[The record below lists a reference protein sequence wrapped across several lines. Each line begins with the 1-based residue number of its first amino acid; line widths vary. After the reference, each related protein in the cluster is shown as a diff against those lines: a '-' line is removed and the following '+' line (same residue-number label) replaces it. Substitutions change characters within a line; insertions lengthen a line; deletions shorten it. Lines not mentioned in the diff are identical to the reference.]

1 MENASK
7 ALIIAGAILL
17 SILII
22 GLGMMIFQK
31 AQGAMEGAGL
41 DTEKV
46 NAYNSKFE
54 DYAGTCSG
62 TNARA
67 LCDLVRS
74 HNNANVDDPSRQI
87 KLTYGT
93 ANQVSTEPN
102 ESEIAPSAVNNVK
115 DQIRAGKTYTVTLGY
130 DTKSGY
136 VVGIDIT
143 EKDSKTP
150 TPSGN

>member
-54 DYAGTCSG
+54 DYEGTCSG

-74 HNNANVDDPSRQI
+74 HNNANVDDVSRQI
-87 KLTYGT
+87 LIATSGEPRKT
-93 ANQVSTEPN
+93 AGEDAVTTETIN
-102 ESEIAPSAVNNVK
+102 TVK
-115 DQIRAGKTYTVTLGY
+115 TSLKAGKTYTVTLGY
-130 DTKSGY
+130 DAKSGY
-136 VVGIDIT
+136 VVGITII
-143 EKDSKTP
+143 EK
-150 TPSGN
+150 N